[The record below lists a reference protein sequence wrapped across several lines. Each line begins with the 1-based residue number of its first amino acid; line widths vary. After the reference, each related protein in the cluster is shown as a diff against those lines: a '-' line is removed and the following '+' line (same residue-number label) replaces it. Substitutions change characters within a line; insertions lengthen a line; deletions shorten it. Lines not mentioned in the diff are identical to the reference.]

1 MIDAKLLNLLCCPE
15 SHQPLHLAD
24 AALLQSLNQ
33 QVSAGSLKNRAG
45 HPFKNQLDGGLV
57 REDKKVVYPIINKL
71 PILLIEEGI
80 LLTA

>member
-1 MIDAKLLNLLCCPE
+1 MIDSKLLPLFRCPE

-24 AALLQSLNQ
+24 DGLLQSLNQ
-33 QVSAGSLKNRAG
+33 QVAAGSLKNRAG
-45 HPFKNQLDGGLV
+45 QPVKEKLDGGLV
-57 REDKKVVYPIINKL
+57 REDKKVAYPIIKKL

>member
-1 MIDAKLLNLLCCPE
+1 MIDAKLLHLLCCPE

-24 AALLQSLNQ
+24 ATLLQSLNH
-33 QVSAGSLKNRAG
+33 QVAAGSLKNRAG
-45 HPFKNQLDGGLV
+45 HPFKNQLDGGLI

>member
-33 QVSAGSLKNRAG
+33 QVTAGSLKNRAG
-45 HPFKNQLDGGLV
+45 KLLKDKLDGGLV
-57 REDKKVVYPIINKL
+57 RADKQVVYPIINKL
-71 PILLIEEGI
+71 PILLVEEGI